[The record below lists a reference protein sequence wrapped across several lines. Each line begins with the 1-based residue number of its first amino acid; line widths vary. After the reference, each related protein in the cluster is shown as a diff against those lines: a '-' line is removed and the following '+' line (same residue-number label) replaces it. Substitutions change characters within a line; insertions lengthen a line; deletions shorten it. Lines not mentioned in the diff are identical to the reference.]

1 MPINEVADKAT
12 SLVDAGQYFEARPY
26 LSRLL
31 QFAPSGRKREL
42 VSFYLALSFVDEHN
56 QTGNDRPLEIAAT
69 RYEQFIREFPDS
81 SSLPIAELNL
91 ADIYQNLGGFK
102 QALVIYKRY
111 YNRPPEGTAPEALL
125 SKIMSAYAAQ
135 EDWAEG
141 ADWFRRG
148 LQLDKGAPER
158 TMAACY
164 LMLMYAEE
172 KRLDQVLD
180 MLPEL
185 KGDALILDTPAFNN
199 ALIRIGDI
207 FYEDNNHT
215 VAGLFYA
222 KARPYEV
229 LAENLSKRIERL
241 KASYSS
247 AGSQL
252 TANTLAEI
260 KQAERYLRAVERTEN
275 YTPLLRW
282 RTARIQLEDNRN
294 WEAYWVLR
302 ELHANYPRHIFGED
316 ILFAYFLVADRL
328 ELDEETQKLAAMYL
342 TNRNY
347 RQYRTQAA
355 LLLAQSY
362 IRRDNIKSLFALT
375 QNYLRDY
382 AGDETADYLVLQLG
396 LNRMKRYEYI
406 ELLNEFTSLKEQ
418 YGASLSGEAIDYILS
433 MANLLTEN
441 YKEAMRGFEQ
451 LLLDRKSVYYE
462 DALYRKALTYYGMQ
476 NLDEA
481 KNALL
486 NYVEQFP
493 RSNLRAEA
501 EYNLGDIAEYQRD
514 PGRAMLHFRNVEK
527 HAHNQEQIIKAF
539 LRNINIQLSLS
550 QSNEV
555 ISNIRRFLLKH
566 GDEPTSIAVFSKYA
580 KLLEEQRD
588 FGAALDIYQSA
599 LQRFATDPSAHQLDD
614 LLLTYMDADA
624 RIRAYPQATQGFIA
638 ELKSGKVSTEFLVRD
653 RGFQFSFFEDRPELD
668 PILRYLFS
676 YDDDFRSRVLD
687 NPQATLDKLS
697 KELNT
702 TYSGI
707 PLASAKDIMQGLR
720 AEPNPCWDTRLKWA
734 TAQQNPAGKRSPS
747 PQDLLLLQNP
757 DNFEALS
764 GRCLLWLVEAQAKS
778 QPDNALQ
785 NIRTMRERFAETSL
799 DKDVHWVKGQLH
811 AQLKQWDNAVKE
823 YTLLSR
829 RYADE
834 PIASRALIEAG
845 RLQTEQGNYEGARET
860 LARVLMR
867 QDWRGEPHAEAL
879 LELGRAYARNGLLTQ
894 AHAYFERVML
904 GYVAF
909 REPLAAAYYE
919 DIQVLRKMDDEANA
933 NKLLEA
939 FKDLPNLQN
948 TEAGTRIRKEFL

>member
-1 MPINEVADKAT
+1 MLTSISLRLSSIPKTLLSPIYFMRLKRRASVRRYSYHSCLLVSLLLLWVPGVSAQDISRIPINEVADKAT
-12 SLVDAGQYFEARPY
+12 SLVDAGQYVEARPY

-42 VSFYLALSFVDEHN
+42 VSFYLALSYVDEHN
-56 QTGNDRPLEIAAT
+56 QTGESRPLEVAAT
-69 RYEQFIREFPDS
+69 RYEQFIREFPES
-81 SSLPIAELNL
+81 SSITVAELNL
-91 ADIYQNLGGFK
+91 ADIYQNLGSYK
-102 QALVIYKRY
+102 QALTIYKRY
-111 YNRPPEGTAPEALL
+111 YGRPPEGTSRESLL

-135 EDWAEG
+135 ENWAEG
-141 ADWFRRG
+141 EEWFRRG
-148 LQLDKGAPER
+148 IDLRADTPER

-172 KRLDQVLD
+172 KRLEQVIRL
-180 MLPEL
+180 LPEIQ
-185 KGDALILDTPAFNN
+185 GDALILDTPAFNN
-199 ALIRIGDI
+199 ALIHIGDI
-207 FYEDNNHT
+207 FYEDNNYT
-215 VAGLFYA
+215 VAGLFYS

-229 LAENLSKRIERL
+229 LSDNLRERITRL
-241 KASYSS
+241 RSS
-247 AGSQL
+247 FNQQGGSVMS
-252 TANTLAEI
+252 NILAEI

-302 ELHANYPRHIFGED
+302 ELHKNYPRHLFAED

-328 ELDEETQKLAAMYL
+328 ELDDETQQLAAMYL

-347 RQYRTQAA
+347 RNYRTQAA

-396 LNRMKRYEYI
+396 LNRMKRYEYS

-451 LLLDRKSVYYE
+451 LLLDRKSVFYE

-527 HAHNQEQIIKAF
+527 HAHSQEQVIKSF
-539 LRNINIQLSLS
+539 LRNINIQLSLN
-550 QSNEV
+550 QSDEV

-566 GDEPTSIAVFSKYA
+566 GDEPTSIAVFTKYA

-588 FGAALDIYQSA
+588 FGVALETYQSA
-599 LQRFATDPSAHQLDD
+599 VQRFATNPSAHQLDG
-614 LLLTYMDADA
+614 LLLTYMEADA
-624 RIRAYPQATQGFIA
+624 RIRDYPQATEAFMA
-638 ELKSGKVSTEFLVRD
+638 EVKSGKVSAESLVKD
-653 RGFQFSFFEDRPELD
+653 RAFQFSYFEDRPQLD
-668 PILRYLFS
+668 PVLRYLFS
-676 YDDDFRSRVLD
+676 YDDDFRKRMLSD
-687 NPQATLDKLS
+687 TQATLEKLS
-697 KELNT
+697 KELKT
-702 TYSGI
+702 TYDGI
-707 PLASAKDIMQGLR
+707 PLVSAKDQLQGL
-720 AEPNPCWDTRLKWA
+720 
-734 TAQQNPAGKRSPS
+734 
-747 PQDLLLLQNP
+747 
-757 DNFEALS
+757 
-764 GRCLLWLVEAQAKS
+764 
-778 QPDNALQ
+778 
-785 NIRTMRERFAETSL
+785 
-799 DKDVHWVKGQLH
+799 
-811 AQLKQWDNAVKE
+811 
-823 YTLLSR
+823 
-829 RYADE
+829 
-834 PIASRALIEAG
+834 
-845 RLQTEQGNYEGARET
+845 
-860 LARVLMR
+860 
-867 QDWRGEPHAEAL
+867 
-879 LELGRAYARNGLLTQ
+879 
-894 AHAYFERVML
+894 
-904 GYVAF
+904 
-909 REPLAAAYYE
+909 
-919 DIQVLRKMDDEANA
+919 
-933 NKLLEA
+933 
-939 FKDLPNLQN
+939 
-948 TEAGTRIRKEFL
+948 